1 MEWTEE
7 ELLEKKKKKVMYE
20 TQRIKR
26 VYKRFSFKLRKD
38 TEADVIEYLEK
49 IENKQAYII
58 ELIKE
63 DMNKFNEYMKK
74 K

>member
-7 ELLEKKKKKVMYE
+7 ELLEKKKKKIAYDCE
-20 TQRIKR
+20 RIKR
-26 VYKRFSFKLRKD
+26 VYKKISLSLRKD

-63 DMNKFNEYMKK
+63 DMDKFNEYMKK